1 MHRKSLEISE
11 KLGLLEGTA
20 SDYGN
25 LGVVYE
31 TRGDLAKARD
41 FWRRSVELY
50 QRIGMPQMVQKV
62 QGWIDELDQGGEPGP
77 STSSGQGPGCRA
89 GGSVS
94 GARWRGGWGG
104 KHASASRSMAPTF
117 CESRCPSGDGT
128 WQVAAS
134 DSRTIPSACGLW
146 ACPRHLCRS

>member
-62 QGWIDELDQGGEPGP
+62 QGWIDELDQGGGQGP
-77 STSSGQGPGCRA
+77 STGSGQGG
-89 GGSVS
+89 
-94 GARWRGGWGG
+94 
-104 KHASASRSMAPTF
+104 
-117 CESRCPSGDGT
+117 E
-128 WQVAAS
+128 
-134 DSRTIPSACGLW
+134 
-146 ACPRHLCRS
+146 